1 MFDSIFYIL
10 RETRC
15 VIENWALKL
24 GCVGFHII
32 HLKPPKIPNSWLSPG
47 PYTLLK
53 RTILLEREIV
63 ITLLYFNGY
72 LFPIMTLLQNSWM
85 NWLTVKVHV
94 GGFLM
99 KSRTKTKEPGHTG
112 RSEEWQTV
120 GWMLMMTLIRQNVS
134 QLPKSLSTSGVLRV
148 HSLPNRVFIFVKMF
162 FSNHVRSL
170 EYITHAGSW
179 YIIDRELFVF
189 NKELRIRT
197 LYSEN
202 CLAYTCTMSC

>member
-1 MFDSIFYIL
+1 M
-10 RETRC
+10 
-15 VIENWALKL
+15 

-32 HLKPPKIPNSWLSPG
+32 HLKPPKIPNSWQSPG

-63 ITLLYFNGY
+63 ITLLYFNDY
-72 LFPIMTLLQNSWM
+72 LFPIMRLLQNSWV
-85 NWLTVKVHV
+85 NWLTGKRDYWLVTWEGFSSWKV
-94 GGFLM
+94 
-99 KSRTKTKEPGHTG
+99 EPGHTC

-120 GWMLMMTLIRQNVS
+120 GCMFMMTLIRQHVS

-148 HSLPNRVFIFVKMF
+148 HSLPNRVFISVKMF

-179 YIIDRELFVF
+179 YIINRELVF
-189 NKELRIRT
+189 FH
-197 LYSEN
+197 
-202 CLAYTCTMSC
+202 